1 MAIKFLANLNLNNNT
16 VTGLKEPALASDAAT
31 KQYVDSVAQGLD
43 IKASVKAAT
52 VGNIT
57 LSGTQTIDDVAVVA
71 NNRVLVKNQTDA
83 SENGIY
89 EVKEGA
95 WVRATDATG
104 TNLTEGAFTFVED
117 GTVNQGR
124 GYVYA
129 AANTWTQFS
138 KATEITAGTGI
149 NVTGTTVSI
158 DSTYTGQSSITTLGT
173 VTTGTWNGSTIDV
186 ARGGTGATTLTG
198 YVKGNGTSALTGASS
213 IPAVDVT
220 GRKLPHTIP
229 SGTPAGAY
237 TISTT
242 SLAETLRGEAIV
254 QIRDNSNNLVF
265 ADVAVNANDVTVT
278 LGAATTEAY
287 KVSIFV

>member
-1 MAIKFLANLNLNNNT
+1 MAIKFLTDLNLNGNT

-31 KQYVDSVAQGLD
+31 KQYVDAVAQGLD
-43 IKASVKAAT
+43 VKASVKAAT
-52 VGNIT
+52 TGNIT
-57 LSGTQTIDDVAVVA
+57 LSGTQTIDGVSLSAD
-71 NNRVLVKNQTDA
+71 NRVLVKDQSEA

-89 EVKEGA
+89 VVKSGA
-95 WVRATDATG
+95 WTRATDATG
-104 TNLTEGAFTFVED
+104 ANLTEGAFTFVED

-138 KATEITAGTGI
+138 KATEIVAGTGI
-149 NVTGTTVSI
+149 HVEGTTVSI
-158 DSTYTGQSSITTLGT
+158 SSSYTGQNTINTLGT

-198 YVKGNGTSALTGASS
+198 YVKGNGTSALTASSS

-220 GRKLPHTIP
+220 GRKLAHTIP

-237 TISTT
+237 DIATT
-242 SLAETLRGEAIV
+242 SLNDTLRAEAVV

-265 ADVAVNANDVTVT
+265 ADVNVGADKVTIT
-278 LGAATTEAY
+278 LGALTTENY